1 MVEDFVLIMVERNLN
16 VYEHDE
22 NRLWLDHLRE
32 QMNFDELQQ
41 QDLVRNVRVIL
52 RDLIVQREH
61 NI

>member
-1 MVEDFVLIMVERNLN
+1 MVERNLN